1 MTSNATDVDRSDAT
15 LPLTS
20 PALSAWLAVALVFG
34 TSAAVLVL
42 EILASRLLAPY
53 VGVSLETYTGIIGT
67 ILAGIAVGAWAGG
80 VLADRVDP
88 REHASDLTGIAGIAG
103 VAQRRQHGVAVGN
116 VQRQRPAAGLLG
128 EDREVVGRARDGI
141 NLDPADPKLA
151 DRRGAYAAA
160 RAGHDGGAI
169 AIQRHGFS
177 FARYR
182 ATVTLP
188 TIAHQEAERA
198 MAKKLFPDGTEVAG
212 FYVRTI
218 RSGPF
223 VFVSG
228 TTSLD
233 SKGRVRG
240 KNAAEQ
246 TTITMRKIEAGLK
259 SAGARLADLA
269 RTTIYVTD
277 IRDMGDVSKALGK
290 TLKGSVVTSTL
301 VAVSALAVPGLL
313 LEIEATAVVE
323 R

>member
-1 MTSNATDVDRSDAT
+1 
-15 LPLTS
+15 
-20 PALSAWLAVALVFG
+20 
-34 TSAAVLVL
+34 
-42 EILASRLLAPY
+42 
-53 VGVSLETYTGIIGT
+53 
-67 ILAGIAVGAWAGG
+67 
-80 VLADRVDP
+80 
-88 REHASDLTGIAGIAG
+88 
-103 VAQRRQHGVAVGN
+103 
-116 VQRQRPAAGLLG
+116 
-128 EDREVVGRARDGI
+128 
-141 NLDPADPKLA
+141 
-151 DRRGAYAAA
+151 
-160 RAGHDGGAI
+160 
-169 AIQRHGFS
+169 
-177 FARYR
+177 
-182 ATVTLP
+182 
-188 TIAHQEAERA
+188 

-301 VAVSALAVPGLL
+301 VAVSALAGPGLL
-313 LEIEATAVVE
+313 VEIEATAVVE